1 MPIRTSTVTIPTRN
15 FPPISAPVESRPK
28 SLSEPPRSAPSFMR
42 LDLHNHTQHSPDSR
56 VSPADLV
63 ARARQV
69 GLDGTAIT
77 DHNSVAGL
85 REAEGAAVDLTVIP
99 GTEISTRPGH
109 VKADGVRAPV
119 RRDLSVLDTVE

>member
-42 LDLHNHTQHSPDSR
+42 LDLHNHTRHSPDSR

-69 GLDGTAIT
+69 GLDGIAIT
-77 DHNSVAGL
+77 DHNSVAGI
-85 REAEGAAVDLTVIP
+85 REAVAAAGDLIINPGFELSSRSVRVIAK
-99 GTEISTRPGH
+99 
-109 VKADGVRAPV
+109 VF
-119 RRDLSVLDTVE
+119 